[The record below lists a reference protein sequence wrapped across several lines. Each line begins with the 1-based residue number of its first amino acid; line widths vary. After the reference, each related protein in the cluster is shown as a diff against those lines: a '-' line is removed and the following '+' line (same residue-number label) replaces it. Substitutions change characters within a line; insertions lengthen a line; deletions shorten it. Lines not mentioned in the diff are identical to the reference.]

1 MIDLQKFCAPADD
14 SRDYLKAPV
23 WIPLGAS
30 GKVVATNSYVLIVL
44 HDCKE
49 SYQRPDAKIEGAL
62 MRYAHDCLAVAD
74 GKHLS
79 GIWKPAH
86 DFRPDPVVLCKF
98 CDGTGSRWETKC
110 EDCDGEGEFWH
121 GSYEYECKNCDG
133 DGHIF
138 SKKEDIGAERV
149 DCTMC
154 DGVGHKMVLASVGL
168 ARIQAQ
174 YLVLLQELPGCQI
187 CEGQHAINNG
197 TVFRFDGG
205 AGLVMHCRD

>member
-1 MIDLQKFCAPADD
+1 M
-14 SRDYLKAPV
+14 S
-23 WIPLGAS
+23 
-30 GKVVATNSYVLIVL
+30 
-44 HDCKE
+44 
-49 SYQRPDAKIEGAL
+49 
-62 MRYAHDCLAVAD
+62 AVTEA
-74 GKHLS
+74 
-79 GIWKPAH
+79 
-86 DFRPDPVVLCKF
+86 
-98 CDGTGSRWETKC
+98 DGTGSRWETKC

-149 DCTMC
+149 DCDMC

-187 CEGQHAINNG
+187 CGWQDAINNG